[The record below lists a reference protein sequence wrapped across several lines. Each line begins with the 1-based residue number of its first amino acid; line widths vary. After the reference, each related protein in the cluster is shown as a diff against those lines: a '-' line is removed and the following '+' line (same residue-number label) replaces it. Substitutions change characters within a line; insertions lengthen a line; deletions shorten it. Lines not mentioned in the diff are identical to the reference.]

1 MSRPFSYND
10 ENFTVIG
17 NLLFCHIRLT
27 KDIVAGNGIVEIPPK
42 IFDRLGYKTNLM
54 LRVASRLGSVAVAN
68 TTVGIKDI
76 SGIHYLYSGSD
87 IGFSG
92 YNYLIGFYLLKDI

>member
-27 KDIVAGNGIVEIPPK
+27 KDIPSGDGIVEIPPK
-42 IFDRLGYKTNLM
+42 IFDRLEYKTNLM
-54 LRVASRLGSVAVAN
+54 FRATAKLDTAVAAN
-68 TTVGIKDI
+68 AAVGMKDI

-87 IGFSG
+87 IQSST

>member
-17 NLLFCHIRLT
+17 NLLFCHIRIT
-27 KDIVAGNGIVEIPPK
+27 KGIPAGKGIVEIPPK
-42 IFDRLGYKTNLM
+42 IFDRLEYKTNLM
-54 LRVASRLGSVAVAN
+54 LIVAPRLSAATASN
-68 TTVGIKDI
+68 AATGIKDI
-76 SGIHYLYSGSD
+76 RGIHYLYSGSD
-87 IGFSG
+87 MDSAY

>member
-17 NLLFCHIRLT
+17 NLLFCHIRIT
-27 KDIVAGNGIVEIPPK
+27 KDIPAGNGIVEIPPK
-42 IFDRLGYKTNLM
+42 IFDRLEYKTNLM
-54 LRVASRLGSVAVAN
+54 LRVTSRLGTAAAAN
-68 TTVGIKDI
+68 AAIGIKDI

-87 IGFSG
+87 IDSSAYG
-92 YNYLIGFYLLKDI
+92 YLIGFYLLKDI

>member
-17 NLLFCHIRLT
+17 NLLFCHIRIT
-27 KDIVAGNGIVEIPPK
+27 KDIPNGNGIVEIPPK
-42 IFDRLGYKTNLM
+42 IFDRLEHKTNLL
-54 LRVASRLGSVAVAN
+54 LRVASKLGTAAAADAAM
-68 TTVGIKDI
+68 GIKDI

-87 IGFSG
+87 ISSST
-92 YNYLIGFYLLKDI
+92 YSYLIGFYLLKDI

>member
-17 NLLFCHIRLT
+17 NLLFCHIRIT
-27 KDIVAGNGIVEIPPK
+27 KDILSGNGIVEIPPK
-42 IFDRLGYKTNLM
+42 IFDRLEYKSNLM
-54 LRVASRLGSVAVAN
+54 IRTTSRLGTAAAAN
-68 TTVGIKDI
+68 AAIGIKDI

-87 IGFSG
+87 IDSSA
-92 YNYLIGFYLLKDI
+92 YTYLIGFYLLKDI

>member
-17 NLLFCHIRLT
+17 NLLFCHIRIT
-27 KDIVAGNGIVEIPPK
+27 KDILSNNGIVEIPPK
-42 IFDRLGYKTNLM
+42 IFDRLEYKTNLM
-54 LRVASRLGSVAVAN
+54 FRVTSKLGTAAAAN
-68 TTVGIKDI
+68 AAIGIKNI
-76 SGIHYLYSGSD
+76 SGIYYLYSASD
-87 IGFSG
+87 INSSA

>member
-17 NLLFCHIRLT
+17 NLLFCHIRIT
-27 KDIVAGNGIVEIPPK
+27 KNILSGNGIVEIPPK
-42 IFDRLGYKTNLM
+42 IFDRLEYSTNLM
-54 LRVASRLGSVAVAN
+54 LRVTSKLGIATVAN
-68 TTVGIKDI
+68 ASFGIKDI
-76 SGIHYLYSGSD
+76 NGIHYFYSGSNID
-87 IGFSG
+87 SSS